1 MKTAP
6 RPVSRR
12 VTLRL
17 GWGLGLSL
25 LAGPA
30 ARAQIVVEG
39 YTYLPQV
46 SLGGS
51 TLVLNGVGLRAVA
64 WFKGYAAGLY
74 LTQKATTAEGVLAT
88 PGPKRIQMRMFVDVP
103 TVEFVKAFY
112 KGIQRNT
119 PAAQQPALSERM
131 QRFDAL
137 VTSLGEV
144 KIKDIVDLDYLPG
157 QGLVLRH
164 NTRPVGGPIAGE
176 DFYAA
181 ILRIFIG
188 GRPVDKEMKIGLL
201 GGPVG

>member
-1 MKTAP
+1 M
-6 RPVSRR
+6 
-12 VTLRL
+12 LRLGL
-17 GWGLGLSL
+17 GWGLGLPL
-25 LAGPA
+25 LAWSP

-39 YTYLPQV
+39 YTYAPQV

-74 LTQKATTAEGVLAT
+74 LTQKATTPDGVLVT

-119 PAAQQPALSERM
+119 PPAQQPALAERM

-144 KIKDIVDLDYLPG
+144 KINDVVDLDYLPG

-164 NTRPVGGPIAGE
+164 DTRPVGGAGGVIAGE